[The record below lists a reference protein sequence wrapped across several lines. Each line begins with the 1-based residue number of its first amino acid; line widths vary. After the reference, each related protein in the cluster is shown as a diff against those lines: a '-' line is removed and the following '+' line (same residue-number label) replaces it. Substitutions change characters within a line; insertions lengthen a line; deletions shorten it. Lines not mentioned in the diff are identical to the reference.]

1 MFCHGVPA
9 RMLAHVLGATPVA
22 PENKT
27 NLGRAKP
34 KYLPDNTSLGPP
46 KITENLIKYAN
57 IMHLR
62 GC

>member
-1 MFCHGVPA
+1 
-9 RMLAHVLGATPVA
+9 MLAHVLGATPVA
-22 PENKT
+22 PENQT
-27 NLGRAKP
+27 NLRRANT
-34 KYLPDNTSLGPP
+34 KYLPDDNTSLEPP

>member
-1 MFCHGVPA
+1 
-9 RMLAHVLGATPVA
+9 MLAHVLGATPVA
-22 PENKT
+22 PENQT
-27 NLGRAKP
+27 NLGARQPEIP
-34 KYLPDNTSLGPP
+34 KPP